1 MGILKK
7 EINIKLTGIKIA
19 KMISLYSQYYLT
31 FLQFQR
37 VTTCRSF
44 LVTLYYFIFIYFQ
57 LSLETKSG
65 PVQAMKIEDITK
77 FYHNDLVAVDS
88 CGMMTVF
95 CNRQILCRQ
104 SITDSCLNCL
114 QIQKDKSKSS
124 TRK

>member
-1 MGILKK
+1 MQVTFGTTLF
-7 EINIKLTGIKIA
+7 
-19 KMISLYSQYYLT
+19 LY
-31 FLQFQR
+31 
-37 VTTCRSF
+37 
-44 LVTLYYFIFIYFQ
+44 IIYFQ

-77 FYHNDLVAVDS
+77 FYHNDLVTVDS

-114 QIQKDKSKSS
+114 QIQKDKS
-124 TRK
+124 